1 MARGRA
7 ELPGDMV
14 PGWCVKGGGEGGR
27 RGEEEGGCP
36 SPRRG
41 SRASSVLLFNSV
53 GEGGRGGRGVLGPW
67 LSFTPADTSGLANW
81 TPVIRAAPS
90 RAGAR
95 LRATQ

>member
-7 ELPGDMV
+7 ELPGDVV
-14 PGWCVKGGGEGGR
+14 PGWCVKGGVR
-27 RGEEEGGCP
+27 EEGGEK
-36 SPRRG
+36 RRVAAPALEG
-41 SRASSVLLFNSV
+41 GAGHRQCCCSTVW

-67 LSFTPADTSGLANW
+67 LSFTPADTSGLAKW